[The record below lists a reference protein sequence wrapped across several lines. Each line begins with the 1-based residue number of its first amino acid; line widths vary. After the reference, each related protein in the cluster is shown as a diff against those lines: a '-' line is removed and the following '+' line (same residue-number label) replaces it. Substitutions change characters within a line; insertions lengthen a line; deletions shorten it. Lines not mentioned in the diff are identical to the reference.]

1 MLGPDLIDPRRIPQ
15 LKLDLTKLEKADASQ
30 PVQTPETKA

>member
-15 LKLDLTKLEKADASQ
+15 LKLELAKAETAATQ
-30 PVQTPETKA
+30 PAQINETKA

>member
-15 LKLDLTKLEKADASQ
+15 LKLDLAKVEAAASQ
-30 PVQTPETKA
+30 PAQTPEPKA

>member
-15 LKLDLTKLEKADASQ
+15 LKLDLAKAEAAAAQ
-30 PVQTPETKA
+30 PAPTPETKA